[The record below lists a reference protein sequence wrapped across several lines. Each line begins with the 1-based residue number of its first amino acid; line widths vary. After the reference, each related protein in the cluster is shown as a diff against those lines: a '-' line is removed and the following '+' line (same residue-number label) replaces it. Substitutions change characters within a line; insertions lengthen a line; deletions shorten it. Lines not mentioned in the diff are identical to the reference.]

1 VDFVVIIPARHASTR
16 LPGKPLRELAGKPL
30 IQHVYERVRASDANR
45 IIIAT
50 DDVRIQRVAESFG
63 AEVCMTSAEHC
74 SGTDRL
80 AEVVDKSTIVTG
92 QIIVNVQGD
101 EPLIPAQSIR
111 QVAESLH
118 FHPEASV
125 ATLCTPILSAVE
137 LFSPN
142 VVKVAMNNQGY
153 ALYFS
158 RAVIPW
164 NRTAFMIQPD
174 ELPKHS
180 HYYRHIGL
188 YAYRTDFLKNYVTW
202 PPCYLEQTECLE
214 QLRMLW
220 NGARI
225 HVSCAMEESGPGVD
239 SEDDLA
245 QVAALIAA
253 QDTSRS

>member
-1 VDFVVIIPARHASTR
+1 MDFVVIIPARHASTR

-30 IQHVYERVRASDANR
+30 IQHVYERARESDASR

-50 DDVRIQRVAESFG
+50 DDARIRRAAEGFG

-80 AEVVDKSTIVTG
+80 AEVVEKSTIVAG

-111 QVAESLH
+111 QVAENLH

-125 ATLCTPILSAVE
+125 ATLCTPILTTAE

-142 VVKVAMNNQGY
+142 VVKVVMSNQGY

-164 NRTAFMIQPD
+164 NRAAFVTRPD

-188 YAYRTDFLKNYVTW
+188 YAYRADFLKKYVTW

-214 QLRMLW
+214 QLRILW
-220 NGARI
+220 NGAKI
-225 HVSCAMEESGPGVD
+225 HVTRAMEESGPGVD
-239 SEDDLA
+239 TEDDLA
-245 QVAALIAA
+245 HVAALIAA
-253 QDTSRS
+253 QATSPS